1 MNQLEKRIVGYPFW
15 LSRQVST
22 VCMKARCTVNNFSY
36 MCCMFINSTWAV
48 THRMQVWTPR
58 FRRPSETLITNG
70 HRCINHR
77 LPPFS
82 TSLARARLA
91 PARSKGMGKAKG
103 GTSDAFTY
111 TTPDLRDVRTIR
123 PDLFRFCEKLAG
135 PGPDSGCGLPGGST
149 AVHAWRLWQQEQ
161 RCERAGV

>member
-77 LPPFS
+77 LPRPFP
-82 TSLARARLA
+82 LARARLA
-91 PARSKGMGKAKG
+91 ASARTQATPTHDPAACPAAASA
-103 GTSDAFTY
+103 TY
-111 TTPDLRDVRTIR
+111 VP
-123 PDLFRFCEKLAG
+123 
-135 PGPDSGCGLPGGST
+135 
-149 AVHAWRLWQQEQ
+149 
-161 RCERAGV
+161 